1 MFLDKVDFF
10 VKHYEILHDMTFGLV
25 LAELRS
31 KKTVIGIIYNQTNKN
46 EDWYLLTSFK
56 AFIYHQILQSYH
68 YSSEENS
75 RHRKAKYRFNLSY
88 YHRVILVQCTS
99 IF

>member
-46 EDWYLLTSFK
+46 KD
-56 AFIYHQILQSYH
+56 
-68 YSSEENS
+68 
-75 RHRKAKYRFNLSY
+75 
-88 YHRVILVQCTS
+88 
-99 IF
+99 

>member
-10 VKHYEILHDMTFGLV
+10 VKHYEILHDMTFVLV

-31 KKTVIGIIYNQTNKN
+31 KKTVIGIIYNQTNKK

-56 AFIYHQILQSYH
+56 AFIYGIIKYYNHIII
-68 YSSEENS
+68 
-75 RHRKAKYRFNLSY
+75 HRKRIPVIERRNIDLICLLS
-88 YHRVILVQCTS
+88 IGLN
-99 IF
+99 